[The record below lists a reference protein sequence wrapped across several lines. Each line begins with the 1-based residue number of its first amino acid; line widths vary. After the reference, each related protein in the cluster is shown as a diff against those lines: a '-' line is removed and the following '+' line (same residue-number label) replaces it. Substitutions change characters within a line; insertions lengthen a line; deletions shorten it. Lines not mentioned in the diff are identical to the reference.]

1 MSHVMQVLDGRL
13 QRRVSMTVRRDA
25 AQRLSNGRVLY
36 DALFTRTGYQT
47 YPRADGSIS
56 VEYRPPSEV
65 FRADSMA
72 TLGGLPGVL
81 LHPSENFGTK
91 FDGAY
96 DVKGCTGERVVE
108 HTDHIHT
115 AGTLCVWDGEWNAA
129 IEQQTIAELSAG
141 YTIRSGPPGHGPDGT
156 HFDAMHC
163 DIIADHMAGV
173 PAGNAG
179 TARVLTDALASMP
192 LATRA
197 ALADIAAM
205 RMDAR
210 PLYVDLGR
218 WPHREKP
225 RMDEQPQIPEPAPVV
240 EPEKP
245 APVVPAP
252 AEQPAPDA
260 TKQDAERQRVFDAA
274 VADAADRRTDLL
286 ELARRAIGPDY
297 SSRTDG
303 KPTSAPK
310 TDAQIK
316 RDIIAKIDAPR
327 LSEVD
332 AYTDAVQQRVALDM
346 QLAECRKKVD
356 AAAAKGP
363 ALLAAINQAHADRA
377 AAPELTADEKA
388 MQDRLDAVHTSA
400 GHVRGVPAQAAHH

>member
-141 YTIRSGPPGHGPDGT
+141 YTIRSGPAGNGPDGT
-156 HFDAMHC
+156 HYDAMHC

-179 TARVLTDALASMP
+179 TARVLTDALASMH

-225 RMDEQPQIPEPAPVV
+225 RMDEQPNTPEPAPVV

-245 APVVPAP
+245 AAVVPAP

-260 TKQDAERQRVFDAA
+260 TKQDAAARERFDAA
-274 VADAADRRTDLL
+274 VADAADKRTDLL
-286 ELARRAIGPDY
+286 ELARRAIGTDY

-303 KPTSAPK
+303 TPK

-316 RDIIAKIDAPR
+316 REIIAKVDPKR
-327 LSEVD
+327 LPKVD
-332 AYTDAVQQRVALDM
+332 RYTDARDVAVALDQ
-346 QLAECRKKVD
+346 QLAECREMVD

-377 AAPELTADEKA
+377 KPSELTAEEKA
-388 MQDRLDAVHTSA
+388 MQDRIDAVETSA
-400 GHVRGVPAQAAHH
+400 GQVRGISVQTR